1 MADVITPYTGAR
13 RLINISD
20 MPNWI
25 NERDAERFSAYTLYE
40 NLYWT
45 EPGSFKLVQR
55 GKEENPIYI
64 PSGRVIINTL
74 DRYVGRG
81 WAPMPDAL
89 MGTPEQQA
97 AAMVSI
103 TALFRRERMR
113 SQFESNKLFGIMRG
127 DWLFYITANPDK
139 PIGSRLKIRGIDPG
153 QYVPLEDP
161 EDADH
166 IIGCDLVNQEVIGD
180 TTYVRRTRYLKSEHP
195 DHPSGSGAYGGPISY
210 QEEILELE
218 NWEDP
223 AQAKVFQIVNPPVV
237 LPADITNLPV
247 YHIKNFDQPQNP
259 FGISEMR
266 GIERIMAAVNQ
277 SITDEELA
285 LALEGLGMYASDK
298 GIPKDP
304 VTGASI
310 PWQLGPGRVVHDD
323 SFKRVNGVQTVGPF
337 QDHLKYLH
345 DRINEVTGASDVAR
359 GLVDVTVAESGV
371 ALTIRMG
378 PIIDTASK
386 RDVLIEEVM
395 NNLLFDL
402 KGWLKV
408 YEGVNIDT
416 TQMVSTF
423 GPKMPQNNKER
434 FDQLLSMY
442 TASPPLITASY
453 FRDACREMGI
463 AIPLDVTG
471 AAIADEQSSMNEV
484 MDPYGA
490 RVNEEINNAGAP
502 DGVE

>member
-166 IIGCDLVNQEVIGD
+166 IIGCDLVNQEVVGD

-195 DHPSGSGAYGGPISY
+195 DHPSGSGA
-210 QEEILELE
+210 
-218 NWEDP
+218 
-223 AQAKVFQIVNPPVV
+223 
-237 LPADITNLPV
+237 
-247 YHIKNFDQPQNP
+247 
-259 FGISEMR
+259 
-266 GIERIMAAVNQ
+266 
-277 SITDEELA
+277 
-285 LALEGLGMYASDK
+285 
-298 GIPKDP
+298 
-304 VTGASI
+304 
-310 PWQLGPGRVVHDD
+310 
-323 SFKRVNGVQTVGPF
+323 
-337 QDHLKYLH
+337 
-345 DRINEVTGASDVAR
+345 
-359 GLVDVTVAESGV
+359 
-371 ALTIRMG
+371 
-378 PIIDTASK
+378 
-386 RDVLIEEVM
+386 
-395 NNLLFDL
+395 
-402 KGWLKV
+402 
-408 YEGVNIDT
+408 
-416 TQMVSTF
+416 
-423 GPKMPQNNKER
+423 
-434 FDQLLSMY
+434 
-442 TASPPLITASY
+442 
-453 FRDACREMGI
+453 
-463 AIPLDVTG
+463 
-471 AAIADEQSSMNEV
+471 
-484 MDPYGA
+484 
-490 RVNEEINNAGAP
+490 
-502 DGVE
+502 